1 MHKPG
6 LFGMNGFMVFLL
18 TCLSVAA
25 RAQQPG
31 FLILIDAENKQ
42 AFTVRVGD
50 QFFAST
56 GQGHLVLSQLKDSSY
71 KLCVRFPKNNLPE
84 QIFPVVI
91 HQKDLGFQLRGADSS
106 WTLYNWQTKE
116 TIRTVNMLDSSR
128 ILDKG
133 VRREDGFSR
142 LMASVV
148 NDSSVMY
155 NTYSGNGFSRDT
167 STIKNLQSTNNPP
180 SPGKAGSVQQ
190 NSQPAASLA
199 IAGSEK
205 KVAPSSAAPL
215 KDSVTSIKKSV
226 GLKDSSVATN
236 SQSLPPQGGTNH
248 QLLPPQGGTNPQPVL
263 VTAHPPSI
271 NPGVKKLRDVS
282 LKISRKM
289 VFQDIGKDGLTDTIT
304 LFVYFETEDSLIK
317 KQIPGLVAAANKPVK
332 SADTTN
338 INKSQALN
346 KPAIK
351 SGEPG
356 CTQLASDEDV
366 SLLRSAILKAN
377 AEQDK
382 ISAASDAFSM
392 KCFTVSQVR
401 LLTSL
406 FVSDKAKYRLMD
418 AAHGHISNPDHFRE
432 LVDMLTDKNFQR
444 KFLVMADKRS

>member
-6 LFGMNGFMVFLL
+6 LFGMNGFMVFVL

-42 AFTVRVGD
+42 AFTVRLGD
-50 QFFAST
+50 QFFASS

-84 QIFPVVI
+84 QVFPVVV
-91 HQKDLGFQLRGADSS
+91 HQKDLGFQLRSADSAWS
-106 WTLYNWQTKE
+106 LYNWQTKE
-116 TIRTVNMLDSSR
+116 TIRTVNVVDSSR

-133 VRREDGFSR
+133 VKREDGFSR

-148 NDSSVMY
+148 DDSSVMY

-167 STIKNLQSTNNPP
+167 SSVKNLQSKAIPP
-180 SPGKAGSVQQ
+180 SPVKAGLVQQ
-190 NSQPAASLA
+190 NRQPPASLA
-199 IAGSEK
+199 VVLPEK
-205 KVAPSSAAPL
+205 KTALL
-215 KDSVTSIKKSV
+215 KDSVTSIKKKA
-226 GLKDSSVATN
+226 GLHDSSVVTSVPVSN
-236 SQSLPPQGGTNH
+236 LNH
-248 QLLPPQGGTNPQPVL
+248 QPVS
-263 VTAHPPSI
+263 VTAHPASI

-289 VFQDIGKDGLTDTIT
+289 VFQDIGKDGLADTIT
-304 LFVYFETEDSLIK
+304 IFVFFETNDSLNK
-317 KQIPGLVAAANKPVK
+317 KQNPAPVLVANKPGK

-338 INKSQALN
+338 MNKVQALN

-351 SGEPG
+351 SGDPA

-366 SLLRSAILKAN
+366 SFLRSAILKAN

-382 ISAASDAFSM
+382 INVASEAFAM

-401 LLTSL
+401 LLASL

-418 AAHGHISNPDHFRE
+418 AAHGHISDPDHFRE

>member
-18 TCLSVAA
+18 TCLSVTA

-42 AFTVRVGD
+42 AFTVRMGD
-50 QFFAST
+50 QFFASS

-84 QIFPVVI
+84 QVFPVVV

-116 TIRTVNMLDSSR
+116 SIRTVNTIDSSR

-133 VRREDGFSR
+133 VKREDGFSQ

-167 STIKNLQSTNNPP
+167 TSVKNLQSKINPP
-180 SPGKAGSVQQ
+180 PPVKTGSVQQ
-190 NSQPAASLA
+190 NHQPAASLA
-199 IAGSEK
+199 IIGSEK
-205 KVAPSSAAPL
+205 KVAPLLPAPL
-215 KDSVTSIKKSV
+215 KDSVTSIKKST
-226 GLKDSSVATN
+226 GLNDSSVVTN
-236 SQSLPPQGGTNH
+236 R
-248 QLLPPQGGTNPQPVL
+248 QPVL
-263 VTAHPPSI
+263 VTAHPASI

-289 VFQDIGKDGLTDTIT
+289 VFQDIGKDGLADTIT
-304 LFVYFETEDSLIK
+304 LFVFFETNDSLVK
-317 KQIPGLVAAANKPVK
+317 KQNPATVLVASKSGK

-338 INKSQALN
+338 LN
-346 KPAIK
+346 KGQVVRNWLRRRMWLF
-351 SGEPG
+351 SGRP
-356 CTQLASDEDV
+356 
-366 SLLRSAILKAN
+366 
-377 AEQDK
+377 
-382 ISAASDAFSM
+382 
-392 KCFTVSQVR
+392 
-401 LLTSL
+401 
-406 FVSDKAKYRLMD
+406 Y
-418 AAHGHISNPDHFRE
+418 
-432 LVDMLTDKNFQR
+432 
-444 KFLVMADKRS
+444 